1 MRYDFTQELSD
12 DLRKQVQLVLNKEA
26 ISKNPIFQSCSL
38 PAIMAML
45 DKLQT
50 QIYLRGDCMVRL
62 GDIGN
67 EMYFLVKGKAAVII
81 ASGQQVAIL
90 EDGSYFGELALATKQ
105 RRNAHVVARTNCD
118 VRILDKQSFDTLCL
132 EFPEIAK
139 NFQHHTKMKYS
150 NAANMSRRQS
160 IDASK
165 GFSHRLN
172 TKNGISKE
180 PVTADD
186 SGSDSEK
193 AKYNQSSLNDKDVK
207 QLAFR
212 LETAMSK
219 LDSYIYLLQGVVPK
233 NISSVKLV
241 DRLDRLEEKVDRLFN
256 VTYHQS
262 ANSPSTRNI
271 MESKTRENLD
281 DRSEL

>member
-1 MRYDFTQELSD
+1 
-12 DLRKQVQLVLNKEA
+12 
-26 ISKNPIFQSCSL
+26 
-38 PAIMAML
+38 MAML

-81 ASGQQVAIL
+81 ASGKQVAIL

-118 VRILDKQSFDTLCL
+118 VRILEKQAFDTLCI
-132 EFPEIAK
+132 EFPEIAQ

-150 NAANMSRRQS
+150 NAVNVSRRQS

-165 GFSHRLN
+165 GFSYRQN
-172 TKNGISKE
+172 DVCIA
-180 PVTADD
+180 PVTSD
-186 SGSDSEK
+186 GSDADSEK
-193 AKYNQSSLNDKDVK
+193 PKYNQSSLNDKDVK

-262 ANSPSTRNI
+262 SHSPSTRTI
-271 MESKTRENLD
+271 VESKQHESLD
-281 DRSEL
+281 ARSEL